1 MGERKVLNKYIPPD
15 FDPSKIPRGTR
26 KGGKRNEMKV
36 RMMLP
41 MSICCNT
48 CGNYISK
55 GTKFN
60 SRKEDAL
67 GEDYLGIQI
76 FRFFFRCN
84 RCSAEITMKTDPK
97 NSDYTV
103 ESGASRNYEP
113 WRDKATQEEEAERER
128 EEEEEGDAMKALE
141 NRTKESKREMD
152 IMAALDEMR
161 SLNARN
167 AKVSLDDALGAIHG
181 KVDAERRRAEE
192 AEEAQA
198 KAVFAEA
205 QKAAAGFVRRL
216 ESDSDS
222 DGAGAKRPRVG
233 EGDVLGGGS
242 NLPKVAKPAFLA
254 AAAKPAFLAAAAKPK
269 PKPKLVVRP
278 KAVPKPAEETKP
290 AEEADAEDSGGGG
303 LGLLGDYGSSGD
315 DSR

>member
-1 MGERKVLNKYIPPD
+1 
-15 FDPSKIPRGTR
+15 
-26 KGGKRNEMKV
+26 
-36 RMMLP
+36 

-48 CGNYISK
+48 CGNYIMK

-84 RCSAEITMKTDPK
+84 RCSAEITMKTDPQ

-103 ESGASRNYEP
+103 ERGASRNYEP
-113 WRDKATQEEEAERER
+113 WRDKATQEDEAERER
-128 EEEEEGDAMKALE
+128 EEEEEGNAMAALE

-161 SLNARN
+161 SLNSRN
-167 AKVSLDDALGAIHG
+167 AKVTLDSALGAISRS
-181 KVDAERRRAEE
+181 VESERKRAEE

-205 QKAAAGFVRRL
+205 QKAAEGFVRRL
-216 ESDSDS
+216 DSSDSDS
-222 DGAGAKRPRVG
+222 DGGKGGAKRRKVDG
-233 EGDVLGGGS
+233 GDDPLGKGGPAPT
-242 NLPKVAKPAFLA
+242 LPKVKKPAFLTVA
-254 AAAKPAFLAAAAKPK
+254 KAKPR
-269 PKPKLVVRP
+269 LVVQP
-278 KAVPKPAEETKP
+278 KAVSVPVEEKK
-290 AEEADAEDSGGGG
+290 EDSDSGGGG
-303 LGLLGDYGSSGD
+303 LGLLGAYGSGS
-315 DSR
+315 DSQ

>member
-167 AKVSLDDALGAIHG
+167 AKVSLNDALGAIHG
-181 KVDAERRRAEE
+181 KIDAERRRAEE

-254 AAAKPAFLAAAAKPK
+254 TAPKPK

-278 KAVPKPAEETKP
+278 KAVPKPAEETK
-290 AEEADAEDSGGGG
+290 ETKESDGEDSGGGG

>member
-1 MGERKVLNKYIPPD
+1 
-15 FDPSKIPRGTR
+15 
-26 KGGKRNEMKV
+26 
-36 RMMLP
+36 
-41 MSICCNT
+41 
-48 CGNYISK
+48 
-55 GTKFN
+55 
-60 SRKEDAL
+60 
-67 GEDYLGIQI
+67 
-76 FRFFFRCN
+76 
-84 RCSAEITMKTDPK
+84 MKTDPK

-167 AKVSLDDALGAIHG
+167 AKVSLNDALGAIHG
-181 KVDAERRRAEE
+181 KIDAERKRAEE

-254 AAAKPAFLAAAAKPK
+254 AAQAQAQARGAAQGGS
-269 PKPKLVVRP
+269 
-278 KAVPKPAEETKP
+278 
-290 AEEADAEDSGGGG
+290 EAGGGDEAGGGG
-303 LGLLGDYGSSGD
+303 GWGGQRRGRVGLLGDYGSSGTTAD
-315 DSR
+315 D

>member
-48 CGNYISK
+48 CGNYIMK

-84 RCSAEITMKTDPK
+84 RCSAEITMKTDPQ

-103 ESGASRNYEP
+103 ERGASRNYEP
-113 WRDKATQEEEAERER
+113 WRDKEAQQDEAERER
-128 EEEEEGDAMKALE
+128 EEEEEGNAMAALE

-161 SLNARN
+161 SLNSRN
-167 AKVSLDDALGAIHG
+167 AKVTLDSALGAISRS
-181 KVDAERRRAEE
+181 VESERKRAEE

-205 QKAAAGFVRRL
+205 QKAAEGFVRRL
-216 ESDSDS
+216 DSSDSDS
-222 DGAGAKRPRVG
+222 DGGK
-233 EGDVLGGGS
+233 GGPAPT
-242 NLPKVAKPAFLA
+242 LPKVKKPAFLTVA
-254 AAAKPAFLAAAAKPK
+254 KAKPR
-269 PKPKLVVRP
+269 LVVQP
-278 KAVPKPAEETKP
+278 KAMAAPVETKK
-290 AEEADAEDSGGGG
+290 EDSDSGGGG
-303 LGLLGDYGSSGD
+303 LGLLGAYGSGS
-315 DSR
+315 DSQ

>member
-48 CGNYISK
+48 CGNYIMK

-84 RCSAEITMKTDPK
+84 RCSAEITMKTDPQ

-103 ESGASRNYEP
+103 ERGASRNYEP
-113 WRDKATQEEEAERER
+113 WRDKDSAGRRGGTRARGGGGRER
-128 EEEEEGDAMKALE
+128 HGGAGEQDQGEQARDGHHGRAGRDAVAQLAQRQGDAGLGP
-141 NRTKESKREMD
+141 RSHQSSVESR
-152 IMAALDEMR
+152 AQT
-161 SLNARN
+161 
-167 AKVSLDDALGAIHG
+167 
-181 KVDAERRRAEE
+181 AEE

-205 QKAAAGFVRRL
+205 QKAAEGFVRRL
-216 ESDSDS
+216 ESSSDDSDE
-222 DGAGAKRPRVG
+222 DGKGKG
-233 EGDVLGGGS
+233 LKGSGGGA
-242 NLPKVAKPAFLA
+242 NKKPKTATAATGLFGGVFGGASAVVAKP
-254 AAAKPAFLAAAAKPK
+254 KPKMVVVKAKPK
-269 PKPKLVVRP
+269 PKPAAAP
-278 KAVPKPAEETKP
+278 AAEEKK
-290 AEEADAEDSGGGG
+290 EDSDSGGGG
-303 LGLLGDYGSSGD
+303 GALAGLLGAYGSESP
-315 DSR
+315 S

>member
-48 CGNYISK
+48 CGNYIMK

-84 RCSAEITMKTDPK
+84 RCSAEITMKTDPQ

-103 ESGASRNYEP
+103 ERGASRNYEP
-113 WRDKATQEEEAERER
+113 WRDKEAQQDEAERER
-128 EEEEEGDAMKALE
+128 EEEEEGNAMAALE
-141 NRTKESKREMD
+141 NRTKESKREM
-152 IMAALDEMR
+152 ASWPRWTRCGR
-161 SLNARN
+161 ST
-167 AKVSLDDALGAIHG
+167 
-181 KVDAERRRAEE
+181 RAT
-192 AEEAQA
+192 
-198 KAVFAEA
+198 
-205 QKAAAGFVRRL
+205 
-216 ESDSDS
+216 
-222 DGAGAKRPRVG
+222 PR
-233 EGDVLGGGS
+233 
-242 NLPKVAKPAFLA
+242 
-254 AAAKPAFLAAAAKPK
+254 
-269 PKPKLVVRP
+269 
-278 KAVPKPAEETKP
+278 
-290 AEEADAEDSGGGG
+290 
-303 LGLLGDYGSSGD
+303 
-315 DSR
+315 

>member
-128 EEEEEGDAMKALE
+128 
-141 NRTKESKREMD
+141 T
-152 IMAALDEMR
+152 
-161 SLNARN
+161 
-167 AKVSLDDALGAIHG
+167 
-181 KVDAERRRAEE
+181 ERRFLGVEQGDESEPGPAPAPEAEPEPAQEE
-192 AEEAQA
+192 ARAKKGRCEGERGGAEGEPVQSAEPRQHGMGICNSEA
-198 KAVFAEA
+198 
-205 QKAAAGFVRRL
+205 
-216 ESDSDS
+216 
-222 DGAGAKRPRVG
+222 VG
-233 EGDVLGGGS
+233 
-242 NLPKVAKPAFLA
+242 
-254 AAAKPAFLAAAAKPK
+254 
-269 PKPKLVVRP
+269 
-278 KAVPKPAEETKP
+278 
-290 AEEADAEDSGGGG
+290 
-303 LGLLGDYGSSGD
+303 
-315 DSR
+315 

>member
-48 CGNYISK
+48 CGNYIMK

-84 RCSAEITMKTDPK
+84 RCSAEITMKTDPQ

-103 ESGASRNYEP
+103 ERGASRNYEP
-113 WRDKATQEEEAERER
+113 WRDKATQEDEAERER
-128 EEEEEGDAMKALE
+128 EEEEEGNAMAALE

-161 SLNARN
+161 SLNSRN
-167 AKVSLDDALGAIHG
+167 AKVTLDSALGAISRS
-181 KVDAERRRAEE
+181 VESERKRAEE

-205 QKAAAGFVRRL
+205 QKAAEGFVRRL
-216 ESDSDS
+216 DSSDSDS
-222 DGAGAKRPRVG
+222 DGGKGGAKRRKVG
-233 EGDVLGGGS
+233 DGDDDPLGKGGPAPS
-242 NLPKVAKPAFLA
+242 LPKVKKPAFLTVA
-254 AAAKPAFLAAAAKPK
+254 KAKPR
-269 PKPKLVVRP
+269 LVVQP
-278 KAVPKPAEETKP
+278 KAVAAPVETKK
-290 AEEADAEDSGGGG
+290 EDSDSGGGG
-303 LGLLGDYGSSGD
+303 LGLLGAYGSGS
-315 DSR
+315 DSQ

>member
-167 AKVSLDDALGAIHG
+167 AKVSLNDALGAIHG
-181 KVDAERRRAEE
+181 KIDAERRRAEE

-242 NLPKVAKPAFLA
+242 VLPKVAKPAFLA
-254 AAAKPAFLAAAAKPK
+254 AAPLS
-269 PKPKLVVRP
+269 LIHI
-278 KAVPKPAEETKP
+278 
-290 AEEADAEDSGGGG
+290 
-303 LGLLGDYGSSGD
+303 
-315 DSR
+315 